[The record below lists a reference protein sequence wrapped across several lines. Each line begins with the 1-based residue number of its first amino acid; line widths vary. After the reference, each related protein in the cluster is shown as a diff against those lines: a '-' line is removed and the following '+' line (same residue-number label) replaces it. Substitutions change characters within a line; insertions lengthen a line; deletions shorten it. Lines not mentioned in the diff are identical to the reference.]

1 MTAYAMLDHNLGEEI
16 DMLRDTVQ
24 RFCEAEIAPRAR
36 DIDRDND
43 FPADLW
49 QKMGALGLLGIT
61 VSETYGGRSVQ
72 GQDGEK
78 FLQINTMGSADREI
92 PGKVSQTLRL
102 SKEAVEQLAEL
113 ARKHL

>member
-1 MTAYAMLDHNLGEEI
+1 MAIIRKIDELDLKAN
-16 DMLRDTVQ
+16 
-24 RFCEAEIAPRAR
+24 AR
-36 DIDRDND
+36 H
-43 FPADLW
+43 
-49 QKMGALGLLGIT
+49 
-61 VSETYGGRSVQ
+61 SETHGGWSIQ

-78 FLQINTMGSADREI
+78 FLQINTVGSADREI